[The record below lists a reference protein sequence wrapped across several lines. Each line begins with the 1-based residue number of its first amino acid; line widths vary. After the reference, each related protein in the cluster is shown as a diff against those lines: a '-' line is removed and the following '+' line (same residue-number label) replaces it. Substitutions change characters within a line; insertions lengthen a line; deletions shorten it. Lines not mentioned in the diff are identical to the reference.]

1 MLITFSR
8 NENNGV
14 CARQHRFDKSFK
26 KKQRE
31 KGTRYTLL
39 FAFFFYFPRYPVI
52 LASLLTDMLET
63 YISNQRIMRK
73 VGKRAI
79 EATAI
84 YPSTV

>member
-1 MLITFSR
+1 MKIMGYAQDSIDSTNRL
-8 NENNGV
+8 
-14 CARQHRFDKSFK
+14 K
-26 KKQRE
+26 KN
-31 KGTRYTLL
+31 KGKKVHVIHCYLH
-39 FAFFFYFPRYPVI
+39 FFYFPRYPVI